1 MLPALVYAALVLA
14 GVAALRVTF
23 GIPIDSA
30 SEAVAFLQKYGFSL
44 RLGSFFELGS
54 AIPLGIFVA
63 TAVSRL
69 RFLRIRAAG
78 EMIAL
83 TGGIGAMGMLFVSS
97 LAIWSLTH
105 MGIPATADSVRIL
118 QAIGFATGGPGF
130 VAALGLFVA
139 GVSVTAGL
147 HHFIP
152 CWLMWFGLFV
162 ALACELATLT
172 LVVWNATFFIPVGR
186 FAGILWMICIAAT
199 IPATIP
205 AERARS

>member
-1 MLPALVYAALVLA
+1 MLPALVYTVLVFA

-23 GIPIDSA
+23 GIPVDSA
-30 SEAVAFLQKYGFSL
+30 GKAVAFLERYGFSL

-83 TGGIGAMGMLFVSS
+83 AGGIGAMGMLFVSS
-97 LAIWSLTH
+97 LAIWSLTR
-105 MGIPATADSVRIL
+105 MGVPTTADSVRIL

-147 HHFIP
+147 HRFIP
-152 CWLMWFGLFV
+152 RWLMWLGLFI
-162 ALACELATLT
+162 ALVCELATLT
-172 LVVWNATFFIPVGR
+172 LVVWKAAFFIPAGR
-186 FAGILWMICIAAT
+186 FSSILWMICIAAT
-199 IPATIP
+199 LPATIP
-205 AERARS
+205 AERARL